1 MAGGSMERC
10 DSAYGKRIKK
20 RLVDLNMTQVELAQQ
35 LGISKQYM
43 RRIIS
48 GEIAYSRMTFSTEAC
63 IAARRL
69 RVVSSISGRRR
80 SGCAGA

>member
-1 MAGGSMERC
+1 MGRC

-20 RLVDLNMTQVELAQQ
+20 RLVDLNMTQVELARQ

-48 GEIAYSRMTFSTEAC
+48 GE
-63 IAARRL
+63 
-69 RVVSSISGRRR
+69 R
-80 SGCAGA
+80 SGKTYRERIEEILKNSVA

>member
-1 MAGGSMERC
+1 MAGGSMGRC

-48 GEIAYSRMTFSTEAC
+48 GD
-63 IAARRL
+63 
-69 RVVSSISGRRR
+69 R
-80 SGCAGA
+80 SGKTYRERIEEILNNSVA

>member
-1 MAGGSMERC
+1 MGRC

-20 RLVDLNMTQVELAQQ
+20 RLIDLNMTQVELARQ

-48 GEIAYSRMTFSTEAC
+48 GD
-63 IAARRL
+63 
-69 RVVSSISGRRR
+69 R
-80 SGCAGA
+80 SGNTYRERIEEILNDSVA

>member
-1 MAGGSMERC
+1 MGRC

-20 RLVDLNMTQVELAQQ
+20 RLIDLNMTQVELAQQ

-48 GEIAYSRMTFSTEAC
+48 GD
-63 IAARRL
+63 
-69 RVVSSISGRRR
+69 R
-80 SGCAGA
+80 SGKTYRERIEEILNNSVA

>member
-1 MAGGSMERC
+1 MGRC

-20 RLVDLNMTQVELAQQ
+20 RLVDLNMTQVELARQ

-48 GEIAYSRMTFSTEAC
+48 GD
-63 IAARRL
+63 
-69 RVVSSISGRRR
+69 R
-80 SGCAGA
+80 SGKTYRERIEEILNNSVA

>member
-1 MAGGSMERC
+1 MGRC

-20 RLVDLNMTQVELAQQ
+20 RLIDLNMTQVELARQ

-48 GEIAYSRMTFSTEAC
+48 GDSSGNTYRERIEEILNNSVA
-63 IAARRL
+63 
-69 RVVSSISGRRR
+69 
-80 SGCAGA
+80 

>member
-1 MAGGSMERC
+1 MGRC

-20 RLVDLNMTQVELAQQ
+20 RLIDLNMTQVELARQ

-48 GEIAYSRMTFSTEAC
+48 RD
-63 IAARRL
+63 
-69 RVVSSISGRRR
+69 R
-80 SGCAGA
+80 SGNTYRKRIEEILNNSVA

>member
-1 MAGGSMERC
+1 MGRC

-20 RLVDLNMTQVELAQQ
+20 RLIDLNMTQVELARQ

-48 GEIAYSRMTFSTEAC
+48 RD
-63 IAARRL
+63 
-69 RVVSSISGRRR
+69 R
-80 SGCAGA
+80 SGNTYRERIEEILNNSVA

>member
-1 MAGGSMERC
+1 MGRC

-48 GEIAYSRMTFSTEAC
+48 GD
-63 IAARRL
+63 
-69 RVVSSISGRRR
+69 R
-80 SGCAGA
+80 SGKTYRERIEEILNNSVA

>member
-1 MAGGSMERC
+1 MGRC

-20 RLVDLNMTQVELAQQ
+20 RLIDLNMTQVELARQ

-48 GEIAYSRMTFSTEAC
+48 ED
-63 IAARRL
+63 
-69 RVVSSISGRRR
+69 R
-80 SGCAGA
+80 SGNTYRERIEEILNNSVA

>member
-1 MAGGSMERC
+1 MGRY

-20 RLVDLNMTQVELAQQ
+20 RLVDLNMTQVELARQ

-48 GEIAYSRMTFSTEAC
+48 GD
-63 IAARRL
+63 
-69 RVVSSISGRRR
+69 R
-80 SGCAGA
+80 SGKTYRERIEEILNNSVA

>member
-1 MAGGSMERC
+1 MGRC

-20 RLVDLNMTQVELAQQ
+20 RLIDLNMTQVELARQ

-48 GEIAYSRMTFSTEAC
+48 GDRGGNTYRERIEEILNNSVA
-63 IAARRL
+63 
-69 RVVSSISGRRR
+69 
-80 SGCAGA
+80 

>member
-1 MAGGSMERC
+1 MGRC

-20 RLVDLNMTQVELAQQ
+20 RLIDLNMTQVELARQ

-48 GEIAYSRMTFSTEAC
+48 GD
-63 IAARRL
+63 
-69 RVVSSISGRRR
+69 R
-80 SGCAGA
+80 SGKTYRERIEEILNNSVA

>member
-1 MAGGSMERC
+1 MERC

-48 GEIAYSRMTFSTEAC
+48 GD
-63 IAARRL
+63 
-69 RVVSSISGRRR
+69 R
-80 SGCAGA
+80 SGKTYRERIEEILNNSVA